1 MGKENDML
9 QVNTNTIFRVFF
21 LKRKMKNEINGK
33 RNIYV
38 TSWYRYKS

>member
-21 LKRKMKNEINGK
+21 LKKENEEWN
-33 RNIYV
+33 
-38 TSWYRYKS
+38 